1 MVVIWSATS
10 INKEWV
16 YEEASEGKRRGVLA
30 PVLIDD
36 IIPPI
41 GFRSIQAAKLGSWD
55 GKAASAEFDRLIKD
69 ISHLLGTP
77 PLKIEEQKQQADL
90 ERLAREDDSLQV
102 IDAAQK

>member
-1 MVVIWSATS
+1 VGETWQKIIGAEIEACRCMVVIWAATS

-41 GFRSIQAAKLGSWD
+41 GFRGIQAAKLRAGM
-55 GKAASAEFDRLIKD
+55 ARRRLPN
-69 ISHLLGTP
+69 S
-77 PLKIEEQKQQADL
+77 
-90 ERLAREDDSLQV
+90 
-102 IDAAQK
+102 ID